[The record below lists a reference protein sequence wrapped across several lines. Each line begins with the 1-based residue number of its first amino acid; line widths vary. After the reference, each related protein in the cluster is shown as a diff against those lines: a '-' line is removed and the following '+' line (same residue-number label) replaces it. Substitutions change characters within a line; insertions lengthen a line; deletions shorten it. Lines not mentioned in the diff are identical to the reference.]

1 MDSDSRSSAV
11 VIERTCQDDDW
22 QLPDEHIIEKIAEKV
37 LTAAKWD
44 RLCTISMLF
53 TNDASIQALNKLYR
67 EKDKPTN
74 VLSFPGY
81 DADLLRIFPR
91 TEHIP
96 LGDII
101 FARETIH
108 AEALNQHKSFDHHF
122 THLFVHGLLH
132 LLGFDHEHEADAV
145 LMEQFEIDILASLSI
160 PNPYEV
166 IESL

>member
-1 MDSDSRSSAV
+1 MDSDSRSPAV
-11 VIERTCQDDDW
+11 VIERTCQDDQW
-22 QLPDEHIIEKIAEKV
+22 QLPDEHVIEQIAQKV
-37 LTAAKWD
+37 LSAAKWD

-53 TNDASIQALNKLYR
+53 TNDVSIQALNKLYR
-67 EKDKPTN
+67 AKDKATN

-81 DADLLRIFPR
+81 DADLLRILP
-91 TEHIP
+91 HSQHVP

-101 FARETIH
+101 FARETIC
-108 AEALNQHKSFDHHF
+108 AEAIIQHKTFDHHL

-132 LLGFDHEHEADAV
+132 LLGFDHEDDADAA
-145 LMEQFEIDILASLSI
+145 LMEHLEINILASLSI